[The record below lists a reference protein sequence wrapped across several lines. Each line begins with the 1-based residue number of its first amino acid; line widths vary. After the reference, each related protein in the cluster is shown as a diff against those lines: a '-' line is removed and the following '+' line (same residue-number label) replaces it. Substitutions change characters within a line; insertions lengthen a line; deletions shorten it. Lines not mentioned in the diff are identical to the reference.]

1 MPKYKR
7 YPRRRRRYKRKSRKF
22 GRRRMMKPLLG
33 NRVSLKHRFWKQVSI
48 DPGADLAAVN
58 VFSANG
64 IFDPDITNG
73 STQVR
78 GFDQISVLYDHY
90 TVIGSKC
97 TVTFYCESPVLVG
110 VALRDSNTT
119 QTSALEYMEGRNVHS
134 GFIGST
140 NGPGLKT
147 IVVKAPISKFLGRP
161 HILSEDDLR
170 GNLNANPPEQAYFH
184 VFARS
189 ARGDTTDPAIV
200 YCNVLID
207 YLTIWTEPKQPTAST

>member
-1 MPKYKR
+1 MRPPGGWGVFTSGRAAPTSNLFCFFTLMPRFK
-7 YPRRRRRYKRKSRKF
+7 RRRRRRPRPRKF
-22 GRRRMMKPLLG
+22 RRKNRRMIKPLLG

-48 DPGADLAAVN
+48 DPGADLAAAN

-97 TVTFYCESPVLVG
+97 TVNFYCESPVLVG
-110 VALRDSNTT
+110 IALRDSNVTT
-119 QTSALEYMEGRNVHS
+119 TNALDYMEGRNVHS

-147 IVVKAPISKFLGRP
+147 IIVKAPISKFLGRP
-161 HILSEDDLR
+161 HLLSEDDCR
-170 GNLNANPPEQAYFH
+170 GSLASNPQEQAIPT
-184 VFARS
+184 RT
-189 ARGDTTDPAIV
+189 GDS
-200 YCNVLID
+200 
-207 YLTIWTEPKQPTAST
+207 Q